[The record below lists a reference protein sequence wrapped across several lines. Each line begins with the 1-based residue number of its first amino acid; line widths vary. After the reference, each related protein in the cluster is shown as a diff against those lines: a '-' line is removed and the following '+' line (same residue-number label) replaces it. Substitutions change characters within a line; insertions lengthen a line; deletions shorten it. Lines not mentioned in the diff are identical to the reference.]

1 MFEKNKIFKSKNNL
15 NNLYK
20 FQKLVRQYPFA
31 SDMPAAAIHK
41 RKGRFARRF
50 RKPPKIANL
59 IKKIEMDKIYL
70 SFVFFRATRMTFA
83 NSKSSPFNAC
93 CSKIASQFFARRW
106 RRRGKIHC
114 RILNKRKM
122 LFKFLA
128 FIPGTQPFGPKT
140 LLWLVQ
146 TVHFCPW
153 TPGLQTHLPVICSQ
167 SSRTEPNVEQPQ
179 ASITFIKFTFFS

>member
-1 MFEKNKIFKSKNNL
+1 MFEKKKKNKIFKSKNNL

-114 RILNKRKM
+114 RILNKRKI
-122 LFKFLA
+122 LFKFFSIHTWYAAIWAQDFVVAGTNRAFLA
-128 FIPGTQPFGPKT
+128 LYSGIADASSSH
-140 LLWLVQ
+140 LLAVV
-146 TVHFCPW
+146 T
-153 TPGLQTHLPVICSQ
+153 
-167 SSRTEPNVEQPQ
+167 N
-179 ASITFIKFTFFS
+179 